1 MAFVVARP
9 RGRFEIR
16 EAVHTPD
23 GPRSRTLANF
33 AVLTDDFL
41 TRAAARATRHFDR
54 PSVLASA
61 RRLGAPV
68 DVRRSRL
75 RPSGPDGATAGGP
88 GAGRASSG
96 APDPRYRQF
105 ADRSRR
111 MARALEKTP
120 AAKRADP
127 GRALMD
133 LLGFADEVGRSLS
146 PRPFEPLTFP
156 PLARL
161 SRRRAPARSASAR
174 TRRATPAPP
183 RTRRSAPAS
192 RS

>member
-41 TRAAARATRHFDR
+41 ARAAARASRHFDR
-54 PSVLASA
+54 RSVLASA

-68 DVRRSRL
+68 DVRRSR
-75 RPSGPDGATAGGP
+75 RPPPRPDAGAPVRSAATAAPSGP
-88 GAGRASSG
+88 
-96 APDPRYRQF
+96 PDPRYRHF
-105 ADRSRR
+105 ATRSRR
-111 MARALEKTP
+111 MARALGTTP
-120 AAKRADP
+120 MAKRADP

-133 LLGFADEVGRSLS
+133 LLGFADEIGRSMP
-146 PRPFEPLTFP
+146 PRSFEPLTFP

-161 SRRRAPARSASAR
+161 ADRGASARSAPAR
-174 TRRATPAPP
+174 TRRST
-183 RTRRSAPAS
+183 SAS
-192 RS
+192 RP